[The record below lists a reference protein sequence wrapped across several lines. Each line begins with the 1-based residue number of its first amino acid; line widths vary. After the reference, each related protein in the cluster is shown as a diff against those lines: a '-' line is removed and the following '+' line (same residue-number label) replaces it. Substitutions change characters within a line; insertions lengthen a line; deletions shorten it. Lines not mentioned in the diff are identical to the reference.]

1 MTRSQLEHLISASG
15 TIADDDDIVVIG
27 SQSILGQFPFA
38 PAELLVSRDAD
49 VYPRMYPERAEL
61 IDPSIG
67 AGSPFERTYGYY
79 AHGVG
84 PETAVL
90 PRGWEER
97 LVLVSSQNTRFVRGW
112 CLEAHDAGHR
122 KTGSGPGERSGLCRG
137 AAAARNGDGRNSQR
151 ASGRDGSVAA
161 GTIFGCSEDRE
172 IIRATLRSW
181 YRGAEDFAHA
191 AGAGLVARC
200 AF

>member
-15 TIADDDDIVVIG
+15 TIADDDDIIVIG
-27 SQSILGQFPFA
+27 SQSILGQFPCA

-61 IDPSIG
+61 IDGSIG
-67 AGSPFERTYGYY
+67 AGSPFELTYGYY

-112 CLEAHDAGHR
+112 CLEAHDLAIA
-122 KTGSGPGERSGLCRG
+122 K
-137 AAAARNGDGRNSQR
+137 
-151 ASGRDGSVAA
+151 
-161 GTIFGCSEDRE
+161 
-172 IIRATLRSW
+172 
-181 YRGAEDFAHA
+181 
-191 AGAGLVARC
+191 LVAGREKDLDFVE
-200 AF
+200 ALQRHEMVMGEILKERLGATEVLPPVRSLVVARIVR